1 MDVVNENTFIGT
13 ISRVWMVSQS
23 HDGQCTSVLPK
34 RLIVLWLEMH
44 DNLRGEASHD
54 RQKSDKIT
62 DMKDHFY
69 INKNDSGCPLYWADD
84 VAYNNDV
91 VWQCKYRADAKREGK
106 KVPIERRTIVL
117 LYTKKNRNVLDAYL
131 GNEFEHGQP
140 HRLKVASEKRVTVTL
155 KKFYYQSAG

>member
-1 MDVVNENTFIGT
+1 MN
-13 ISRVWMVSQS
+13 
-23 HDGQCTSVLPK
+23 
-34 RLIVLWLEMH
+34 

-117 LYTKKNRNVLDAYL
+117 LYTKKTEMCWMHIWEMNSSMANPTVSKW
-131 GNEFEHGQP
+131 
-140 HRLKVASEKRVTVTL
+140 RLKK
-155 KKFYYQSAG
+155 G

>member
-1 MDVVNENTFIGT
+1 MN
-13 ISRVWMVSQS
+13 
-23 HDGQCTSVLPK
+23 
-34 RLIVLWLEMH
+34 

-155 KKFYYQSAG
+155 KKFYYQSAGKNICIHSGNKKISMKIFVSNRELVNVKETPKFLEI